1 MTKEVLPTLKALFD
15 PIVLTKEGTIRWKTA
30 KDVNKEDQKKI

>member
-1 MTKEVLPTLKALFD
+1 MMEEVLPTLKALFA

-30 KDVNKEDQKKI
+30 KDVNKEDEMKI